1 MSDIYTLAGEARLQ
15 QEIRKSRFLAHAAGV
30 DNADA
35 ALAFV
40 ARISVRDATHN
51 CWAFRIGAN
60 YRFNDDGEPGGS
72 AGRPILLAIDG
83 QAMDRVV
90 VVVTRWYGGIKL
102 GVGGLARAYGGCASE
117 CLRLAE
123 RRPLIERVQTRIHCD
138 YAAAPAL
145 YARLREFDALRV
157 AERSTLDGA
166 EIDIELPA
174 SRVDA
179 LTVLVRDLTRGR
191 GSLTLPP

>member
-1 MSDIYTLAGEARLQ
+1 MSDIYTLAGEDRLQ
-15 QEIRKSRFLAHAAGV
+15 QEIRKSRFHAHAAGV

-138 YAAAPAL
+138 YAGAPAL